1 MMVAHFEVVRTEG
14 EPVRIVKVENVR
26 DNEHAEHLLTVLTS
40 RHVSYA
46 KLLTLE
52 AHSAAYTAHE
62 IETEHHLL
70 GRRCDNA

>member
-1 MMVAHFEVVRTEG
+1 MVAYIEVIRNSG
-14 EPVRIVKVENVR
+14 EPARILKVDSVR

-40 RHVSYA
+40 KHVSHA

-52 AHSAAYTAHE
+52 SYSAAYTAHE

-70 GRRCDNA
+70 GRRASNA

>member
-1 MMVAHFEVVRTEG
+1 MVAYIEVIRNAG
-14 EPVRIVKVENVR
+14 EPARIVKVDNVR

-40 RHVSYA
+40 RHVSHA
-46 KLLTLE
+46 KLLSLE
-52 AHSAAYTAHE
+52 SYSAAYTAHE

>member
-1 MMVAHFEVVRTEG
+1 MIAHFEVIRTAG
-14 EPVRIVKVENVR
+14 EPARIVKVENVR

-40 RHVSYA
+40 RHVSHA

-52 AHSAAYTAHE
+52 PYSAAFTVHE

-70 GRRCDNA
+70 GRRASNGA